1 MIAVVEGHATLHLT
15 PVNEFFATFRMP
27 FFFIM
32 AGFLLNLDKWGGKAN
47 HGKFLAKLSTRLL
60 LPYYLTELSINPIW
74 YVLCHKAE
82 LLRYS
87 WGLSEIAPR
96 DALTA
101 IFLGNGAL
109 ILSPLWFL
117 TALFVAEIIFINL
130 FNFFGKLDLKLL
142 AKVIICAIIGFNV
155 KNFSILPMGAD
166 IALVAQIFILAGV
179 LLRKF
184 KVNERLNV
192 KICAGL
198 ILLLLA
204 AFHFNILVSM
214 HLRQYGNPL
223 LFYAGGIAGALLVMK
238 LSMLLTKFGG
248 ALYKVMSYCGRQSM
262 SILILHPLF
271 IAITYDLLE
280 VAGLNRE
287 LFLIDA
293 RIIFPATAAGVL
305 LPVFIAKRFGKLP
318 LLKFFC
324 A

>member
-1 MIAVVEGHATLHLT
+1 
-15 PVNEFFATFRMP
+15 
-27 FFFIM
+27 
-32 AGFLLNLDKWGGKAN
+32 
-47 HGKFLAKLSTRLL
+47 
-60 LPYYLTELSINPIW
+60 
-74 YVLCHKAE
+74 
-82 LLRYS
+82 
-87 WGLSEIAPR
+87 
-96 DALTA
+96 
-101 IFLGNGAL
+101 
-109 ILSPLWFL
+109 
-117 TALFVAEIIFINL
+117 
-130 FNFFGKLDLKLL
+130 
-142 AKVIICAIIGFNV
+142 
-155 KNFSILPMGAD
+155 
-166 IALVAQIFILAGV
+166 
-179 LLRKF
+179 
-184 KVNERLNV
+184 
-192 KICAGL
+192 
-198 ILLLLA
+198 A

-238 LSMLLTKFGG
+238 LSMLLTKLGG
-248 ALYKVMSYCGRQSM
+248 VLCKVMNSCGRQSM